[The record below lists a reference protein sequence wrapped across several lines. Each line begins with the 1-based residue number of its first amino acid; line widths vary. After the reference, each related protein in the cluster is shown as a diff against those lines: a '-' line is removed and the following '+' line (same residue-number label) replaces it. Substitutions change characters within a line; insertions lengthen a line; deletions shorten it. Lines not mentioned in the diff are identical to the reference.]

1 MERAP
6 ELLCEGFVFPE
17 TPRWHRG
24 SFYCCSIDE
33 GLIYRIDSD
42 GSRTLLVGIDDLVS
56 GFCFVSRDS
65 EEMVISSITRKKL
78 LRWDGRSLDEL
89 ADVASTGCNMI
100 NDMVRTERGDCYVGS
115 LSFPEGVQPRLT
127 VQVQEDLLEEL
138 SRRHGVSRET
148 LGKLCEV
155 LYEVVVTPDGRTL
168 IVAST
173 GWSNLLAYDL
183 RADGTL
189 SNRRVFATIPGSA
202 PDGICLDAEGGVW
215 VTTHEHVYRVLEGGE
230 ITDHVD
236 MGAYKASACML
247 GGDDLRTL
255 LITAPLS
262 HDRAVIAGKPS
273 GRLYTLRVDVP
284 GAGLPSLYQH
294 TP

>member
-1 MERAP
+1 MEHTP

-33 GLIYRIDSD
+33 GLIYRVAPD
-42 GSRTLLVGIDDLVS
+42 GSRTLLVELDDLVS
-56 GFCFVSRDS
+56 GFCFLDRNS
-65 EEMVISSITRKKL
+65 EAMVVSSITRKKL
-78 LRWDGRSLDEL
+78 LLWDGERLREL
-89 ADVASTGCNMI
+89 ADLASTGCSAI

-115 LSFPEGVQPRLT
+115 LRFPEGAKGLFDQIPSPIIRV
-127 VQVQEDLLEEL
+127 D
-138 SRRHGVSRET
+138 SRGNVSIADE
-148 LGKLCEV
+148 KV
-155 LYEVVVTPDGRTL
+155 LFPNGFVVTPDGGTL

-183 RADGTL
+183 NPDGTL

-202 PDGICLDAEGGVW
+202 PDGICLDAESGVW

-230 ITDHVD
+230 ITDHVS
-236 MGAYKASACML
+236 MGSYKASACML
-247 GGDDLRTL
+247 GGEDLRTL
-255 LITAPLS
+255 LITAPES
-262 HDRAVIAGKPS
+262 HDRTVIGGKPS

-284 GAGLPSLYQH
+284 GAGLPSLY
-294 TP
+294 